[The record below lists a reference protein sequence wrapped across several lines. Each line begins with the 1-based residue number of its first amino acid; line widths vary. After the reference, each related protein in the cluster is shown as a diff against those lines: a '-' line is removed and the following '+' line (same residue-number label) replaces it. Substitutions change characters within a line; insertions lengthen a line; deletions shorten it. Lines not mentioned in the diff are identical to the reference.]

1 MSRVDQI
8 NELIRGELA
17 SLISREVILPDG
29 MITISYV
36 DCSPDLNNAKIGVS
50 VLPDKF
56 NGTALKKLR
65 HQSGQFANTL
75 KKKLNIK
82 KIPKFSWIIDTTQK
96 NAADIEGLLYQI
108 RQEKE

>member
-8 NELIRGELA
+8 NELIRNELA
-17 SLISREVILPDG
+17 NLISREIFLPDG
-29 MITISYV
+29 LITISYV

-50 VLPDKF
+50 VLSEKF

-75 KKKLNIK
+75 KKKLKIK
-82 KIPKFSWIIDTTQK
+82 KIPKFNWLIDTTEK
-96 NAADIEGLLYQI
+96 KAADIEGLLYQI
-108 RQEKE
+108 RQEKR